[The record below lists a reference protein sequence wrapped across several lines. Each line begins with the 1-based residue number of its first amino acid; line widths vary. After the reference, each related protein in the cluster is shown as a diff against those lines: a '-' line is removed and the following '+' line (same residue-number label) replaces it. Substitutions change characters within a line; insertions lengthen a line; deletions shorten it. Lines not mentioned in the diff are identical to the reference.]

1 MTLDYRSS
9 GVNLCAADEALER
22 IKSLVASTRTPGV
35 IGDVG
40 LFAGALRLS
49 LGEKARPV
57 LLASTD
63 GVGTKLKIAL
73 LAKRYDTVGEDLVN
87 HCVNDL
93 LANGGDPLFFLDYF
107 ACGKLR
113 PDVLEQVVQGLTR
126 GCRNNGIA
134 LLGGETAEM
143 PGFYADE
150 DFDLAGTIVGWAEES
165 ELILGRDIQAGD
177 VILGIAAQGLHTNGY
192 SLVRKALL
200 EVAGMQLDQYIPEL
214 NATLVEELLKV
225 HPSYLSTI
233 RDLRLRVKIKGMAHI
248 TGGGIEGN
256 LVRVVPKGRRMKI
269 RYGSWFEPPIFDLIR
284 RKGPVAEDEMRR
296 VFNLGVGMAL
306 VVSRDDAEKLAGVEI
321 GGERLFEIGVI
332 N

>member
-1 MTLDYRSS
+1 MTLDYESS
-9 GVNLCAADEALER
+9 GVNLRAADEALNR

-40 LFAGALRLS
+40 LFAGALRLP
-49 LGEKARPV
+49 LGEKAHPV

-93 LANGGDPLFFLDYF
+93 LANGGEPLFFLDYF
-107 ACGKLR
+107 ACGRLK
-113 PDVLEQVVQGLTR
+113 PDVLEGVVAGLVR

-143 PGFYADE
+143 PGFYSEDE
-150 DFDLAGTIVGWAEES
+150 FDLAGTIVGWADES
-165 ELILGRDIQAGD
+165 ELILGREIHAGD
-177 VILGIAAQGLHTNGY
+177 VILGIAAKGLHTNGY

-200 EVAGMQLDQYIPEL
+200 EMAGLKLDQYIPEL
-214 NATLVEELLKV
+214 NCTLAEELLKV
-225 HPSYLSTI
+225 HPSYLPTV
-233 RDLRLRVKIKGMAHI
+233 RRLRSQVKIKGMAHI

-256 LVRVVPKGRRMKI
+256 LIRVVPNERQINI
-269 RYGSWFEPPIFDLIR
+269 RYGSWLEPPIFDLIR
-284 RKGPVAEDEMRR
+284 RQGPVAEDEMRR

-306 VVSRDDAEKLAGVEI
+306 VVSREEAGKLTGEDL
-321 GGERLFEIGVI
+321 GSERLFEIGEI
-332 N
+332 A